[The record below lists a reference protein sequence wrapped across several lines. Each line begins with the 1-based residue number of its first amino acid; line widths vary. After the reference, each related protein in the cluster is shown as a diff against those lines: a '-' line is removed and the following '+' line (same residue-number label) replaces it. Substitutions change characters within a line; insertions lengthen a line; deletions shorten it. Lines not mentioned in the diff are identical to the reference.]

1 MFRVNALLKS
11 FAIATLLPSVALAQ
25 TPSGL
30 EAAMSQSSK
39 QSSQATSSP
48 GAPSDAAETL
58 GSAQPPKDMELLE
71 VERLIG
77 LQTHDDKFVVVSK
90 NGRYFLKGVLV
101 DTWSQTEIQSIDQ
114 LRTSKNTID
123 LDALGVNPVELGA
136 VTVGEGDKRVTVFAN
151 PGCDDCSDLFQVML
165 NPPPEIQYN
174 IFFAPAGPDDRQAA
188 EHISCI
194 PDDQRNEGV
203 LKAVVA
209 GDVTSLPQAET
220 CDRRRYMQMLM
231 LGDTAGIKTNELP
244 FLIRWDG
251 LSGQSSPSL
260 LANWGLKR

>member
-1 MFRVNALLKS
+1 MFRVNALITS
-11 FAIATLLPSVALAQ
+11 FAVATLLPTAALAQ
-25 TPSGL
+25 TSSGL
-30 EAAMSQSSK
+30 EAAMAQSAQ
-39 QSSQATSSP
+39 QSPQPAKEAVP
-48 GAPSDAAETL
+48 AGDAMGA
-58 GSAQPPKDMELLE
+58 AQPPKDMELLE

-101 DTWSQTEIQSIDQ
+101 DTWSQTEIESIDQ

-123 LDALGVNPVELGA
+123 LDALGVNPPELGA
-136 VTVGEGDKRVTVFAN
+136 VTVGDGEKRVTVFAN
-151 PGCDDCSDLFQVML
+151 PGCDDCDDLFNAML
-165 NPPPEIQYN
+165 NPPEDIQYN

-188 EHISCI
+188 EHISCV
-194 PDDQRNEGV
+194 PDEQRNEGV
-203 LKAVVA
+203 LQAVVE
-209 GDVTSLPQAET
+209 GNVTSLPQAES